1 MSDTGSRRTLFL
13 VAAASLLCMSPWF
26 SGTVV
31 LPQLERLWQA
41 GIGLSA
47 WLTMA
52 VQLGFV
58 AGGLVSALFNLPD
71 RFSAPRVFVVSS
83 VGAAAVNAIFAAV
96 AAEQPYT

>member
-1 MSDTGSRRTLFL
+1 MSDAPTRRTLVL
-13 VAAASLLCMSPWF
+13 MAAASLLSMSPWF

-31 LPQLERLWQA
+31 LPQLERLWQTD
-41 GIGLSA
+41 IGLSA

-83 VGAAAVNAIFAAV
+83 VGAAAAPTMAASR
-96 AAEQPYT
+96 TF